1 MVWAV
6 DSKINWKIR
15 LKLAV
20 YEDVYGSEEGAP
32 RVHNFSTK
40 CVEWSALRPD
50 RFTPIQYWVG
60 DWMERRFGLD
70 AADKVRF
77 CDAARLLPGHC
88 TNWATTVSGRR
99 MKLIRRHIYAHGDT
113 YWMLLVF
120 YVPVQRGVFWTGWWT
135 IERRMFLTVEVWM
148 KTSTTIGITNI
159 GTLLSVRHLSESERL
174 RNTGNKCAK

>member
-1 MVWAV
+1 MWAV
-6 DSKINWKIR
+6 DSKINCKIR

-70 AADKVRF
+70 AAVKVRF
-77 CDAARLLPGHC
+77 CDAACLLSGHC
-88 TNWATTVSGRR
+88 TNWATTVSVRGTAYEINPKAYIWAWR
-99 MKLIRRHIYAHGDT
+99 YV
-113 YWMLLVF
+113 LVASGF
-120 YVPVQRGVFWTGWWT
+120 LMFQSKGQFFEHVDEPLNGVCS
-135 IERRMFLTVEVWM
+135 LQ
-148 KTSTTIGITNI
+148 
-159 GTLLSVRHLSESERL
+159 L
-174 RNTGNKCAK
+174 RKFE